1 MNDFLSYAIQK
12 LNRSK
17 EITPT
22 SLAWNVIPKFNAIF
36 RNGTIADR
44 EKLLS
49 GFLGET
55 DKDEVLSVA
64 TRLHR
69 IQTATTKKLFDKIKD
84 NLIISERCVVGIID
98 SEHREYTGL
107 LASKLLGEY
116 KKITFVLRPI
126 NSTQYSGSMRSLFP
140 TIKIINESRLAKA
153 EGHSCASGL
162 IMPKAN
168 LKRLLKYLD
177 KQLINDV
184 ACDTIDVVANINTN
198 DITTKLCSICQS
210 NNDIWSSGGGGVVEP
225 TFHIIMQVSKSQV
238 NLYKK
243 KTTTLKITEKDV
255 SFIKFKLSD
264 KEVEEIEKYDKFTF
278 EAIVTLGINEWNGHI
293 APQAM
298 IKEYEITP
306 VKEYGIAEE
315 DDWMDFF

>member
-22 SLAWNVIPKFNAIF
+22 SLAWNVIPKFNAVF
-36 RNGTIADR
+36 RNGTVADR

-69 IQTATTKKLFDKIKD
+69 IQTATTKKLFDEIKD

-98 SEHREYTGL
+98 SEHKEYTGL
-107 LASKLLGEY
+107 LASKLLGEH
-116 KKITFVLRPI
+116 KKIAFVLRPM
-126 NSTQYSGSMRSLFP
+126 NLTQYSGSVRSLFP
-140 TIKIINESRLAKA
+140 IIKIINESRFAKA
-153 EGHSCASGL
+153 EGHPCASG
-162 IMPKAN
+162 IIIPKAN
-168 LKRLLKYLD
+168 LERLLKYLD
-177 KQLINDV
+177 KQLINN
-184 ACDTIDVVANINTN
+184 ATCDTLDVTANIDVNN
-198 DITTKLCSICQS
+198 ITTKLCSVCQN
-210 NNDIWSSGGGGVVEP
+210 NNDIWSSSGGGVVEP
-225 TFHIIMQVSKSQV
+225 TFHVTMQVSKSQV

-243 KTTTLKITEKDV
+243 KTTTLKITEKGV

-278 EAIVTLGINEWNGHI
+278 EAIITLGINEWHRL
-293 APQAM
+293 
-298 IKEYEITP
+298 
-306 VKEYGIAEE
+306 
-315 DDWMDFF
+315 